1 MLSLHF
7 LVSQKRMAYSPRSI
21 LERNANGIAK
31 IIEGEIIP
39 IANDMKD
46 CLGPMDYSRI
56 VNTPAVPPLERANT
70 LVQRVITQV
79 EVEPKQF
86 HHFTNVLKKHGKLGP
101 VKRLID
107 PDGEFDIFAV

>member
-1 MLSLHF
+1 
-7 LVSQKRMAYSPRSI
+7 MANSPRNI

-46 CLGPMDYSRI
+46 CLGAMDYSRI

-79 EVEPKQF
+79 EVEPERF
-86 HHFTNVLKKHGKLGP
+86 HTFTDVLKKHGKLSS
-101 VKRLID
+101 VRSLVD
-107 PDGEFDIFAV
+107 PDGEFDTFNMHNEFTSLILDC

>member
-1 MLSLHF
+1 
-7 LVSQKRMAYSPRSI
+7 MAYSPRSI
-21 LERNANGIAK
+21 LECNANGIAK
-31 IIEGEIIP
+31 IIEGEIVP

-79 EVEPKQF
+79 EVEPQKF
-86 HHFTNVLKKHGKLGP
+86 HHFTKVLKKHGKLNS
-101 VKRLID
+101 VKRLVD
-107 PDGEFDIFAV
+107 PDGEFDILYLSFKLQMYVNIT

>member
-1 MLSLHF
+1 
-7 LVSQKRMAYSPRSI
+7 MAYSPRRI
-21 LERNANGIAK
+21 LECNANGIAK

-79 EVEPKQF
+79 EVEPQKF
-86 HHFTNVLKKHGKLGP
+86 HRFTDVLKKHGKLSS
-101 VKRLID
+101 VKRLVD
-107 PDGEFDIFAV
+107 PDGEFDIFAICTLSFKL

>member
-1 MLSLHF
+1 
-7 LVSQKRMAYSPRSI
+7 MAYSPRSI
-21 LERNANGIAK
+21 LECNANGIAK
-31 IIEGEIIP
+31 IIEGEIVA

-79 EVEPKQF
+79 EVEPQKF
-86 HHFTNVLKKHGKLGP
+86 HRFTDVLKKHGKLSS
-101 VKRLID
+101 VKRLVD
-107 PDGEFDIFAV
+107 PDGEFDIFAICTLSFKL

>member
-1 MLSLHF
+1 M
-7 LVSQKRMAYSPRSI
+7 VYSPRSV
-21 LERNANGIAK
+21 LEHNANGIAK

-46 CLGPMDYSRI
+46 CLSDMDYSRI

-79 EVEPKQF
+79 EVEPEQF
-86 HHFTNVLKKHGKLGP
+86 QHFTGVLRNHGKLSS
-101 VKRLID
+101 VRRLVD
-107 PDGEFDIFAV
+107 PDGEFDSFAILLSKL

>member
-1 MLSLHF
+1 
-7 LVSQKRMAYSPRSI
+7 MANSPRNI

-39 IANDMKD
+39 IANDMKG
-46 CLGPMDYSRI
+46 CLGAMDYSRI

-79 EVEPKQF
+79 EVEPKHF
-86 HHFTNVLKKHGKLGP
+86 HTFTDVLKKHGKLSS
-101 VKRLID
+101 VRSLVD
-107 PDGEFDIFAV
+107 PDGEFDTFNMHSEFKCNLV